1 MRPIDDFGEDID
13 LHRMTYARV
22 NLRQFG
28 DNIKSIKE
36 SLHPNV
42 MLLASVKA
50 NAYGHGI
57 VPIAKECEAL
67 GVDYLGVAIPEEGVL
82 LRKNGIHLPILILG
96 ASHKGSIPLIVSMGL
111 SQAVTDE
118 AFVLELQQEAA
129 RQSAIARV
137 HIKYDTGMG
146 RIGFRST
153 QNIIHLAET
162 IRNLPNVELQGVFT
176 HFATSDE
183 KDKSYALRQL
193 EMFKN
198 LVGQLRRDGFSFIAH
213 AANSGAI
220 ADLPEAQFDMVRAG
234 IMIYGYYPSTEVSH
248 SVKVHP
254 FMSFLSYI
262 TQVKNMEAGE
272 SVGYNRTFITKSPTL
287 VATVAAGYGDGY
299 KRIFSNRA
307 HVLVNGKR
315 VPVIGRVSMDQINI
329 DITHAGKVSVGD
341 EVVLLGKMGDEAV
354 DADELAALANT
365 ISYEI
370 LLSISERVP
379 RVYGYEHTKR

>member
-1 MRPIDDFGEDID
+1 MHPADGLGRGID

-22 NLRQFG
+22 NLGQFG

-82 LRKNGIHLPILILG
+82 LRKNDIHLPILILG
-96 ASHKGSIPLIVSMGL
+96 ASHRNSIPLIVSMGL
-111 SQAVTDE
+111 SQAVTDP
-118 AFVLELQQEAA
+118 AFVLQLQQEAA
-129 RQSAIARV
+129 RQNAIARV
-137 HIKYDTGMG
+137 HIKCDTGMG
-146 RIGFRST
+146 RIGLRNMQS
-153 QNIIHLAET
+153 IIHLAET
-162 IRNLPNVELQGVFT
+162 IRNLPNVKLEGVFT

-183 KDKSYALRQL
+183 KDKTYALQQL
-193 EMFKN
+193 EMFKR
-198 LVGQLRRDGFSFIAH
+198 LVEQLRRDGFSFIAH

-220 ADLPEAQFDMVRAG
+220 LDLPEAQFDMVRAG
-234 IMIYGYYPSTEVSH
+234 IMIYGYYPSKEVSH

-254 FMSFLSYI
+254 FMSFLAYV
-262 TQVKNMEAGE
+262 TQIKDVEAGE
-272 SVGYNRTFITKSPTL
+272 SIGYNRTFTTKRPTL

-315 VPVIGRVSMDQINI
+315 VPVIGRVSMDQITI
-329 DITHAGKVSVGD
+329 DITHAGEVSVGD
-341 EVVLLGKMGDEAV
+341 EVVLLGGMADEAI
-354 DADELAALANT
+354 DADELAGLADT

-379 RVYGYEHTKR
+379 RIYEHGYTKH